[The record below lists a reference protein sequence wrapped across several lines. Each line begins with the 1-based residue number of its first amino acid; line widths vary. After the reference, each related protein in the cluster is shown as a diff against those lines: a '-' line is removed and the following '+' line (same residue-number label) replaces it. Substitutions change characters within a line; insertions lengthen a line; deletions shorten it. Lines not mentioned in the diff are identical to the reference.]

1 LESLYHEKQH
11 LRVLPGRKKLLS
23 KLKENVISARSDL
36 IPILKR
42 AQDNDELR
50 GTCDIGSKKYTMQPA
65 MTVSLHW
72 PERSESGISLQS
84 IVIGTCSFD
93 SAFYLSK
100 KINKN

>member
-1 LESLYHEKQH
+1 
-11 LRVLPGRKKLLS
+11 
-23 KLKENVISARSDL
+23 
-36 IPILKR
+36 
-42 AQDNDELR
+42 
-50 GTCDIGSKKYTMQPA
+50 MQPA

-100 KINKN
+100 KNQKKLKKKNDENFPKFKNLANIPDSSSSSSNWTDMSETSL